1 MKVSVNGEDQ
11 ELECDMTVGSLVE
24 RLGLASR
31 RVAVELN
38 RSVVER
44 DRWTA
49 TVLRERDQVEIV
61 QFVGG
66 G

>member
-1 MKVSVNGEDQ
+1 VKVRVNGEET
-11 ELECDMTVGSLVE
+11 ELERESTIDALVE
-24 RLGLASR
+24 RLGLGGK

-38 RSVVER
+38 RSVVRREN
-44 DRWTA
+44 WPT
-49 TVLRERDQVEIV
+49 TVIVENDHVEIV